1 MLQILFH
8 VVIGIFSLIFLF
20 GVIYRKISGVCKC
33 KNQLTGKTV
42 IVTGASA
49 GIGKEAAYDFAQ
61 RGARV
66 ILACRNL
73 EKAER
78 IQDWIVES
86 TGNKDVICRHL
97 ELSDLDSV
105 RKFAKETIEKEKRLD
120 VLVNNAGRTVGVKN
134 FLSMDMNLI
143 VKSSPSRIINVSSI
157 AHKFPGFN
165 LEDLHYKNR
174 KYGGMNSYSQS
185 KLCNVLFTN
194 ELVRRLAQK
203 GVDNVT
209 VNSLHPGAVKTEIGN
224 KSGKLWMKILGFF
237 LSLLF
242 KTEKLGAQTTIHLA
256 VSDEGEKVTGKYF
269 VDCKIA
275 STSQKAKDKHL
286 AKEVWRIS
294 EKEVGLTEEEKYF

>member
-8 VVIGIFSLIFLF
+8 IVIAIFSFCFLF

-78 IQDWIVES
+78 IKDWIVES

-105 RKFAKETIEKEKRLD
+105 RKFAKETIEKEKQID
-120 VLVNNAGRTVGVKN
+120 VLCILTPSLNAGRLNMV
-134 FLSMDMNLI
+134 I
-143 VKSSPSRIINVSSI
+143 
-157 AHKFPGFN
+157 
-165 LEDLHYKNR
+165 
-174 KYGGMNSYSQS
+174 
-185 KLCNVLFTN
+185 
-194 ELVRRLAQK
+194 
-203 GVDNVT
+203 
-209 VNSLHPGAVKTEIGN
+209 
-224 KSGKLWMKILGFF
+224 
-237 LSLLF
+237 
-242 KTEKLGAQTTIHLA
+242 
-256 VSDEGEKVTGKYF
+256 
-269 VDCKIA
+269 
-275 STSQKAKDKHL
+275 
-286 AKEVWRIS
+286 
-294 EKEVGLTEEEKYF
+294 